1 MRSNRSK
8 TNGLVVWVF
17 FSRLWETTASYFLP
31 AEIEEIFHCS
41 MKSVAA
47 AASFSSAELRRIN
60 QAPHHK
66 VEENWVMSNF
76 VLNCAL
82 AKNKRWSNCCY
93 CCCCKTARSS
103 HNVTKWKKRLIRVSE
118 SGSASEE
125 GSPAN
130 CQKKPRFWFDCCRS
144 SRNFVELKVF
154 LRCSSLMGNLLADP
168 WSSAPQP
175 LKSSLNPKP

>member
-8 TNGLVVWVF
+8 TNGWVVWVY

-31 AEIEEIFHCS
+31 AEIEEVFHCS
-41 MKSVAA
+41 MKSVASGA
-47 AASFSSAELRRIN
+47 SSAELRRIN

-66 VEENWVMSNF
+66 VEENWVISKF

-82 AKNKRWSNCCY
+82 AKNKWRPNCCY
-93 CCCCKTARSS
+93 CCCCKAEARS
-103 HNVTKWKKRLIRVSE
+103 NQNATKWKKRLVRVSE

-125 GSPAN
+125 GSPAD
-130 CQKKPRFWFDCCRS
+130 CQKKPRFWFDCCCS

-154 LRCSSLMGNLLADP
+154 LRCSSHGNILPTHDQVLPSRWRAH
-168 WSSAPQP
+168 
-175 LKSSLNPKP
+175 

>member
-8 TNGLVVWVF
+8 TNGWVVWVF

-47 AASFSSAELRRIN
+47 ASSAELRRIN

-76 VLNCAL
+76 VLNCSL
-82 AKNKRWSNCCY
+82 AKNKWRPNCCY
-93 CCCCKTARSS
+93 RCCCKAEARSS
-103 HNVTKWKKRLIRVSE
+103 QNTTKWKKRLVRVSE

-125 GSPAN
+125 GSPAD
-130 CQKKPRFWFDCCRS
+130 CPKKPRFLFDCCCS

-168 WSSAPQP
+168 WSSAPQS